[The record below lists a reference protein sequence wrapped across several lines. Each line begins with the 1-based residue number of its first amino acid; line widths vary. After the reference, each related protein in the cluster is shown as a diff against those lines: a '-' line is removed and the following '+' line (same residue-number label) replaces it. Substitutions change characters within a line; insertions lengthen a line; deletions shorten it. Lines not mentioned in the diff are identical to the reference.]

1 MGEGFYRH
9 DKLVKGEME
18 FRGHKVD
25 LSNIRCALLN
35 VSGKWDYM
43 VPIARSKAPV
53 ALILSPDKEFASLY
67 ARHMGVMVGRVARES
82 FQTGAGEGFAPRPDQ

>member
-35 VSGKWDYM
+35 VSGKWDYI
-43 VPIARSKAPV
+43 VPIARSKAAV
-53 ALILSPDKEFASLY
+53 ALIRSPDKESASLY
-67 ARHMGVMVGRVARES
+67 ARHMGMIVGPVARES
-82 FQTGAGEGFAPRPDQ
+82 LRTRAREWLAPRSDQ